1 MKHAIGL
8 ASALLLATG
17 GAGWAQTATGPAHA
31 TSPAASATTG
41 TAQRTASGM
50 EDVRHS
56 HGRLAAFP
64 VHGRNARAELG
75 DTKPGSTVR
84 SAERNGAEPV
94 GMTPPV
100 PAPTVGATGG
110 SVPYMR

>member
-1 MKHAIGL
+1 MKHAIGVV
-8 ASALLLATG
+8 SLLLATIPLAFG
-17 GAGWAQTATGPAHA
+17 SGSWAQNPSPPAHA
-31 TSPAASATTG
+31 RQSTG
-41 TAQRTASGM
+41 
-50 EDVRHS
+50 
-56 HGRLAAFP
+56 FP
-64 VHGRNARAELG
+64 VHGRNARSERG

-110 SVPYMR
+110 STPYVK